1 MSYLDILN
9 EELDETKV
17 NESYD
22 DDDEILYK
30 DMPTG
35 IQKFINKY
43 KLEIAQTN
51 KTIHGKIVMLSG
63 RNEMPFEN
71 VRFSKNQIKEL
82 SSIKEV
88 RWIEGDNYIS
98 IGF

>member
-1 MSYLDILN
+1 MGYLDILN

-30 DMPTG
+30 DMPKG
-35 IQKFINKY
+35 IQNFINKY

-63 RNEMPFEN
+63 RNDMPFKN